1 MTRTQKVNSVRNGN
15 RKNRQSWSEEHKNSG
30 DLSFRQYS
38 DDDGKTARKMS
49 REKRSPE
56 FARNEKIAKK

>member
-38 DDDGKTARKMS
+38 DADGKPRKMS